1 MGGKAATFM
10 ENDLKSIVTGLALG
24 TLLAAASCAQ
34 ATTRIDTAA
43 FTITYVDGN
52 KPSQWDLGLTGLT
65 AGDATID
72 LKTLNRQLG
81 SVYAGPNGMLEAE
94 ASANHYSV
102 LHVDVHEGYTV
113 NNLAFMGLAR
123 GSLSAFWQP
132 GEAPAFADN
141 SLDMR
146 WSVMSATATQ
156 SQNLLST
163 TGLNYNNSFGNN
175 FGAFN
180 YGSSFNVVLNGWTSA
195 YVQQS
200 ADSAWGPTARASAGL
215 TGALQI
221 DFAKNVSPVPEPA
234 SGAML
239 LAGLAVV
246 AGITRRRVSNKA

>member
-24 TLLAAASCAQ
+24 VLLAAASCAQ

-81 SVYAGPNGMLEAE
+81 FIYAGPNGTLENE
-94 ASANHYSV
+94 VSAYHYSV

-113 NNLAFMGLAR
+113 NNLAFLGMAQGTLDAY
-123 GSLSAFWQP
+123 WQP

-146 WSVMSATATQ
+146 WSVTSPTGTQ

-163 TGLNYNNSFGNN
+163 TGLFYRSSFSNN

-200 ADSAWGPTARASAGL
+200 PDSAWGPTARATASL
-215 TGALQI
+215 NGALQI
-221 DFAKNVSPVPEPA
+221 DFAKSVSPVPEPA

-246 AGITRRRVSNKA
+246 AGVTRRRASNKA